1 MSCVTLFLK
10 RHEHLFVPDRE
21 VMTYQIINTTKVQ
34 ICEQM
39 SFIWV
44 IYKNIGE
51 VLLIGVEITPR

>member
-1 MSCVTLFLK
+1 
-10 RHEHLFVPDRE
+10 
-21 VMTYQIINTTKVQ
+21 MTYQIINTTKVQ